1 MAVWRRGTSGNGIGV
16 GGEEDERKTG
26 EGSGSSK
33 EGQEEGR
40 KTRVEGMYVSHRRR
54 SAEYG
59 YDGERAQRRGRDA
72 GKERTRVPIA

>member
-1 MAVWRRGTSGNGIGV
+1 MTRSARARGVEGVRIDVCRGAAGFDVESGVAVWRRGTSGNGIGV

-40 KTRVEGMYVSHRRR
+40 ETRVEGMYVCR
-54 SAEYG
+54 
-59 YDGERAQRRGRDA
+59 
-72 GKERTRVPIA
+72 